1 MNNDFTVT
9 LKTPGELK
17 NRQGTKGKKSGGD
30 DAAFGQALAGASAG
44 TAEYRDNKVEPKQET
59 QGASETVKGMES
71 AEAVEGVTTVTPE
84 MLAEKMQT
92 VQTGQF
98 IQSLLK
104 GGETAEEGTPEEGL
118 LVSMEGVQAEP
129 DIEGLTGTVQLTDA
143 RQTDTGVW
151 AAQVVKATDQG
162 VAAGDDARQ
171 TDVAPKVHVEEG
183 AVASGKTE
191 EIVTSGTGVQRAD
204 AMVEPDVAQE
214 NVVAQA
220 DGQVHKQTVAG
231 DESEEDK
238 SQVSEI
244 RPENHVVDGRV
255 ETAYTQRTTPEQEIA
270 SHVTQ
275 SGEMREEYADMV
287 KDMIARQISQGKQE
301 IEISLTPR
309 SLGKL
314 IVRVAVEAG
323 ETTVSIICTN
333 SKAMQAMTQK
343 AGELGRILEDSLG
356 DKMEVVVDTEKPDS
370 YLQQE
375 GRNAG
380 QEQAEQERHASQERH
395 KGQEADTVD
404 FLQQLRLGLA

>member
-1 MNNDFTVT
+1 MNNDITVT

-17 NRQGTKGKKSGGD
+17 NRQGTKGKKPGSD

-44 TAEYRDNKVEPKQET
+44 ATEYRDDKVEPKQET
-59 QGASETVKGMES
+59 QGVSETLKGVES
-71 AEAVEGVTTVTPE
+71 ADAVEGVTMVTSE

-98 IQSLLK
+98 IRSLLK
-104 GGETAEEGTPEEGL
+104 GGEAAEEDTSENVL
-118 LVSMEGVQAEP
+118 LVSPEDVLVEPGIKNLAEMLQMTDAGVQAATQMMESSGQGAAA
-129 DIEGLTGTVQLTDA
+129 DGGV
-143 RQTDTGVW
+143 RQM
-151 AAQVVKATDQG
+151 
-162 VAAGDDARQ
+162 
-171 TDVAPKVHVEEG
+171 DVAPEVHVEEDG
-183 AVASGKTE
+183 AVRLGEAE
-191 EIVTSGTGVQRAD
+191 EFARAETGVQKVD
-204 AMVEPDVAQE
+204 AMVKPGAAQE
-214 NVVAQA
+214 NAAVQA
-220 DGQVHKQTVAG
+220 DGQVHKQMVVE
-231 DESEEDK
+231 DEPKEDK

-255 ETAYTQRTTPEQEIA
+255 ETVYTQRTTPEQEIA

-275 SGEMREEYADMV
+275 TGEMREEYADMV
-287 KDMIARQISQGKQE
+287 KDMIVRQISQGKQE
-301 IEISLTPR
+301 IEISLTPK

-314 IVRVAVEAG
+314 IVKVAVEAG

-395 KGQEADTVD
+395 KDKEADTVD

>member
-1 MNNDFTVT
+1 MNNDITVT

-17 NRQGTKGKKSGGD
+17 SRQGTKGKKSGGD
-30 DAAFGQALAGASAG
+30 DAAFGQALASASAG
-44 TAEYRDNKVEPKQET
+44 ATDYRDNKVEPKQET
-59 QGASETVKGMES
+59 QGASETVKGVENP
-71 AEAVEGVTTVTPE
+71 ETVEGVTAVTPE

-92 VQTGQF
+92 VQTGRF

-118 LVSMEGVQAEP
+118 QVLAEGVLAET
-129 DIEGLTGTVQLTDA
+129 DIEGLAGTA
-143 RQTDTGVW
+143 RVTDTGVQM
-151 AAQVVKATDQG
+151 ATQAVSVTDQG
-162 VAAGDDARQ
+162 MVADDGARRTDARPEVPVKEQ
-171 TDVAPKVHVEEG
+171 EGVAQAGEVEELMMAEADVQSVG
-183 AVASGKTE
+183 AMAK
-191 EIVTSGTGVQRAD
+191 
-204 AMVEPDVAQE
+204 PDVARE
-214 NVVAQA
+214 NVTART
-220 DGQVHKQTVAG
+220 DGEVHKQTVAG
-231 DESEEDK
+231 DEPEEDK
-238 SQVSEI
+238 SQVSEV
-244 RPENHVVDGRV
+244 RPENHVVDSRV
-255 ETAYTQRTTPEQEIA
+255 ETVYTQRTTPEQEIA

-275 SGEMREEYADMV
+275 TGEMREEYADMV

-301 IEISLTPR
+301 IEISLTPK

-314 IVRVAVEAG
+314 IVKVAVEAG

-380 QEQAEQERHASQERH
+380 QEQAEQERHANQEQR
-395 KGQEADTVD
+395 KDQEADTAD